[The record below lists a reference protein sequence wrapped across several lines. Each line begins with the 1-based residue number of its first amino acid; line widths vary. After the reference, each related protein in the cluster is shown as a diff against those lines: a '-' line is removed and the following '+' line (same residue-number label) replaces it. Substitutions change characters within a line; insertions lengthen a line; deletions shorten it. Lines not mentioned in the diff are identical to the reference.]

1 MSSRVQDLP
10 LEILDLIRS
19 FLRAEDILM
28 LSETL
33 PNVRHCPRYKRLINK
48 TKILDQM
55 RIEIGEYRHLHKNC
69 IHVCLP
75 QITVNPYYKCD
86 DYIENEDEMQYH
98 YNGRGIFCL
107 AWNVT
112 KADCIEIDP

>member
-10 LEILDLIRS
+10 LEILDAICS

-28 LSETL
+28 LHETL

-48 TKILDQM
+48 TKILNQIW
-55 RIEIGEYRHLHKNC
+55 IEIGEYRRLHDNC

-75 QITVNPYYKCD
+75 QIISVM
-86 DYIENEDEMQYH
+86 I
-98 YNGRGIFCL
+98 I
-107 AWNVT
+107 
-112 KADCIEIDP
+112 